1 MERRD
6 LLLGLGGAT
15 LGALVTT
22 GTAMAQP
29 AARKPPE
36 RRPPPPPPRPKK
48 PDARAVLLAA
58 LATCIDKGQQCAA
71 HCARELAGGHVE
83 FGNCEAK
90 VQQMLALCG
99 ALQTLA
105 ARNADLAKPTAALCA
120 EACKACVAAC
130 AEHKP
135 HFAHGM
141 HLECKAC
148 LEACEACDK
157 ACVAYAA

>member
-6 LLLGLGGAT
+6 VLLGLGSAT
-15 LGALVTT
+15 LGAMVAS
-22 GTAMAQP
+22 GAAAAQP
-29 AARKPPE
+29 ADRKLPVKPVA
-36 RRPPPPPPRPKK
+36 RPKK
-48 PDARAVLLAA
+48 PDPREILLAT

-71 HCARELAGGHVE
+71 HCARQLASGQVD

-90 VQQMLALCG
+90 VHQMLALCG
-99 ALQTLA
+99 ALQILA
-105 ARNADLAKPTAALCA
+105 AREAELAKKAALLCA
-120 EACKACVAAC
+120 EACKACIAAC
-130 AEHKP
+130 AEHKT

-148 LEACEACDK
+148 LEACESCDK